1 MNNESKV
8 VIVIH
13 FSYLTIFFSHGKSS
27 DLMQENSKHGLG
39 ILGELLVVS
48 LQTLLS
54 L

>member
-8 VIVIH
+8 VTVIH
-13 FSYLTIFFSHGKSS
+13 FSYLTIFSPHGKSS
-27 DLMQENSKHGLG
+27 DLRGLG